1 MIKNSRFTCLIV
13 FFLMLIGCAHIPKES
28 VQLSEELT
36 SMINSARAAHLRL
49 VDEYIAERHRNTER
63 FMEEKWIPDFLS
75 NFVNES
81 KILEDISGSDT
92 YAAKAK
98 KMLFFAQ
105 AALKEISKRR
115 DSIIEALD
123 KVELLMKEK
132 ISAHYAD
139 MLMVNQ
145 ALTAHLRSAAE
156 VSLTRKEL
164 LEQLKLDPERLIPIE
179 DINRIV
185 SKITNYEGKLED
197 LSDIIGQVK
206 NLLKGE

>member
-1 MIKNSRFTCLIV
+1 MIKNIHFTCLIV
-13 FFLMLIGCAHIPKES
+13 FFIMLIGCAHIPMES

-36 SMINSARAAHLRL
+36 SMINSAQASHLGL
-49 VDEYIAERHRNTER
+49 VDEYIAERHWNTER
-63 FMEEKWIPDFLS
+63 FMEEGWIPDFL
-75 NFVNES
+75 NTFVKNS
-81 KILEDISGSDT
+81 TVLEDIAGADT
-92 YAAKAK
+92 YAAKAE

-123 KVELLMKEK
+123 KVELLMKDK

-145 ALTAHLRSAAE
+145 ALTAHLRSAAK
-156 VSLTRKEL
+156 VTSTREEL
-164 LEQLKLDPERLIPIE
+164 LDRLKLDPKKLIPLD
-179 DINRIV
+179 DISSIV
-185 SKITNYEGKLED
+185 SKITNYDGKLED
-197 LSDIIGQVK
+197 LSKIVGQVK